1 MWFKIWMQ
9 KNETKE
15 NTTGMENRIKSIQS
29 SVALD
34 ERMYWK
40 LLLTLIKTRSFMYTN
55 IYTHKY

>member
-1 MWFKIWMQ
+1 MQYMKQKKIQQAW
-9 KNETKE
+9 KIELKAYNHLWLE
-15 NTTGMENRIKSIQS
+15 
-29 SVALD
+29 

>member
-1 MWFKIWMQ
+1 MVQNLDAIY
-9 KNETKE
+9 ETKE